1 MIKKIQDL
9 EKEINRLRKENE
21 KLAVK
26 LKVLELKQ
34 LEKEKQFEQLVNEIV
49 LEKEKNSQRLIIEQR
64 LKNEI
69 ATWQKIVDEIAH
81 SINTDVY
88 IALTNLEKHKDLP
101 RIQKSFY
108 HIKQIRD
115 LTNLLMWMI
124 KKDEIKLSGDIISLN
139 ISELVNNQITTI
151 KDGITTLR
159 LSSDEHQENLL
170 KLEVP
175 VEGDFNAQV
184 GINKEISESIGLIL
198 KDLLRNALKNTDE
211 ESPQVSVNI
220 KSDDSYVYVEIKN
233 NNAIKE
239 EFSDWFNDNS
249 HDEPAS
255 ISKSTKVG
263 LRVIKEWTKL
273 LQINAQLLPNKEENY
288 TITKVKF
295 PTIVKYG

>member
-1 MIKKIQDL
+1 MDDITDL
-9 EKEINRLRKENE
+9 KLENE
-21 KLAVK
+21 KLKAA
-26 LKVLELKQ
+26 LKVAEIKLLENEKIYQNLLEDLQKELEFKKQ
-34 LEKEKQFEQLVNEIV
+34 ELLNSTLTEKELQTKVT
-49 LEKEKNSQRLIIEQR
+49 
-64 LKNEI
+64 
-69 ATWQKIVDEIAH
+69 TWQKIVDEIAH

-124 KKDEIKLSGDIISLN
+124 KRDEIKLSGEITSLN
-139 ISELVNNQITTI
+139 ISELIKNQITTI
-151 KDGITTLR
+151 KEGISTLR

-175 VEGDFNAQV
+175 VNGDFNAQV
-184 GINKEISESIGLIL
+184 GINKEISDSIGLIL
-198 KDLLRNALKNTDE
+198 KDLLRNALKNTVE

-239 EFSDWFNDNS
+239 EFSNWFNDNL
-249 HDEPAS
+249 HDEPTY

-273 LQINAQLLPNKEENY
+273 LQINAQLIPNKEENY

-295 PTIVKYG
+295 PVIVKYA